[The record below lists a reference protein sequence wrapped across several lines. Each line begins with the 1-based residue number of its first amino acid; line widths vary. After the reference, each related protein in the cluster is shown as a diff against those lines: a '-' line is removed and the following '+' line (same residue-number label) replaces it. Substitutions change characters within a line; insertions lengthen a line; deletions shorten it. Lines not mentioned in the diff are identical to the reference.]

1 MARQVALVTG
11 SSGGIGAGIAL
22 ALAKEGFAVA
32 VNAEAETM
40 ELHEKVEQLR
50 SLGIRAIGYVADVS
64 DIGAHERLLGDV
76 EAVLGPLTTL
86 VNNAGVSV
94 LARGDMLDVTPESFD
109 RCLSVNTR
117 AIFFLTQS
125 FVRRLLSRARE
136 STAHYCVINISS
148 ANAIAAATTRAEY
161 CVSKAALSMITKCF
175 AARLGSEGINV
186 YEIQPGVIET
196 DMTMPVLQSYKQ
208 RIANGLTLIPRV
220 GTPADVGSVAA
231 AMAIGRL
238 AYCTGLTVA
247 ADGGLLL
254 PRF

>member
-1 MARQVALVTG
+1 MNMARQVALVTG

-94 LARGDMLDVTPESFD
+94 LARGDML
-109 RCLSVNTR
+109 
-117 AIFFLTQS
+117 
-125 FVRRLLSRARE
+125 
-136 STAHYCVINISS
+136 
-148 ANAIAAATTRAEY
+148 
-161 CVSKAALSMITKCF
+161 
-175 AARLGSEGINV
+175 
-186 YEIQPGVIET
+186 
-196 DMTMPVLQSYKQ
+196 
-208 RIANGLTLIPRV
+208 
-220 GTPADVGSVAA
+220 
-231 AMAIGRL
+231 
-238 AYCTGLTVA
+238 
-247 ADGGLLL
+247 
-254 PRF
+254 